1 MEIDW
6 FTVIA
11 QIANFLILVWLLK
24 RFLYKPV
31 LNAIDEREKKIASQL
46 EDATMKKAEAIKEQE
61 LFRQKNEEFDRD
73 RTSKMDEVYARAN
86 SEKQRLFQEVRE
98 ESSALR
104 SKLEESLIQQ
114 KQDLESSFKRKA
126 KEEVFAIA
134 SKTLSDLANA
144 DLEEQ
149 VIKVFINKIKNLN
162 KEEEAKLVEA
172 LNNDNNASI
181 LIKSVFEL
189 SENSRQELEQAIQN
203 VAKNESEFQYLLLAE
218 LVSGIVLETASFQLE
233 WNIES
238 YLDTLQ
244 KDSFT
249 KKNKHAID

>member
-46 EDATMKKAEAIKEQE
+46 EDAAMKKAEAIKEQE

-162 KEEEAKLVEA
+162 KEEEVKLVEA
-172 LNNDNNASI
+172 LNDNNAPI

-189 SENSRQELEQAIQN
+189 SEKSRQELEQAIQN